1 MIRLVNNIRKF
12 TSCTALEY
20 VSGEV
25 TIWVQSHSISDGEI
39 DSNSKSKIYM
49 DKLIKFCK
57 KHSVESVSFQWNQG
71 EQINGWK

>member
-1 MIRLVNNIRKF
+1 MIRLANNVRKF

-57 KHSVESVSFQWNQG
+57 KHSIENISFQWTQEEN
-71 EQINGWK
+71 N